1 MTERPEDEAERP
13 QDDGERPQNEA
24 ERSEGE
30 ADAAAAAELNEPD
43 SPGAQPDATDATA
56 SEEERTPEGGP
67 QPEEERQEAV
77 SADQPQSVA
86 SPASEPEPAESSDAA
101 PEASAGRE
109 ASDAGFNPDGKP
121 LLVFLNEV
129 AGGRKLLQTVRERVP
144 EVSEIAVVS
153 PQNQPAVGAKIARP
167 ELYEAALSRVE
178 VTMSVFAEFGLDS
191 VGDVMDS
198 DSMLALDDAV
208 RAFEPGEVL
217 LSALPDTRIGWMRK
231 DLVEWARREVEP
243 DVKLTHIPVRVA
255 DDAVRWDVTH
265 TLVVATKT
273 VAKRELVD
281 HLLSLAKERAHRFTF
296 ICPRSEGVSREEVS
310 RDLASTLAEMY
321 RADIDAT
328 GQPMSPD
335 PFHAVQNAVENYRI
349 DEILISTLEGQQS
362 KWLDEGLIDNVRGIT
377 EKPVIH
383 VEGGKVVDDGGV
395 AERAASEEREPVG
408 AGERS

>member
-1 MTERPEDEAERP
+1 LA
-13 QDDGERPQNEA
+13 
-24 ERSEGE
+24 
-30 ADAAAAAELNEPD
+30 
-43 SPGAQPDATDATA
+43 
-56 SEEERTPEGGP
+56 
-67 QPEEERQEAV
+67 
-77 SADQPQSVA
+77 
-86 SPASEPEPAESSDAA
+86 
-101 PEASAGRE
+101 
-109 ASDAGFNPDGKP
+109 ASDTGAGFNPDGKP

-129 AGGRKLLQTVRERVP
+129 AGGRRLLQTVRERLP
-144 EVSEIAVVS
+144 EISEIAVVS
-153 PQNQPAVGAKIARP
+153 PQNQPTVGARIAPP

-191 VGDVMDS
+191 VGDVLDS

-217 LSALPDTRIGWMRK
+217 LSALADTRIGIMRK
-231 DLVEWARREVEP
+231 DLVEWARRKVEP
-243 DVKLTHIPVRVA
+243 HVKLTHIPVRVA
-255 DDAVRWDVTH
+255 DDSVRWDVTH

-273 VAKRELVD
+273 VAKPELVD
-281 HLLSLAKERAHRFTF
+281 YLLGLAKERAHRFTF

-310 RDLASTLAEMY
+310 RDLATTLAMMY

-349 DEILISTLEGQQS
+349 DEVLISTLEGQQS
-362 KWLDEGLIDNVRGIT
+362 KWLDEGLIDKVRGIT

-383 VEGGKVVDDGGV
+383 IEGGRVVDDGG
-395 AERAASEEREPVG
+395 AAAREASEQREPVG